1 MWLSLRIFQLKFAK
15 CWTNITGF
23 IKYLIFI
30 FDRNISVNFS
40 STTRK
45 TRSAN
50 ACWNQSKSKVKSK
63 HSLKWRTIIFE
74 VLSTANSTV
83 IPISLLTPKEPWIK
97 CIAFNRTV
105 KFEDYFRR
113 NLSGHLNA
121 FNISTLLPNSLGQ
134 FKWNANICKMTNMPL
149 KSAERRHRK
158 RRLQRIFIQII
169 TIIWLW
175 FCGLSRM
182 NRKRAEVCLTMV
194 LNGPLKV
201 QQ

>member
-1 MWLSLRIFQLKFAK
+1 MIVILQSSTTLWLQ
-15 CWTNITGF
+15 
-23 IKYLIFI
+23 
-30 FDRNISVNFS
+30 FS
-40 STTRK
+40 STTLK
-45 TRSAN
+45 TRSGN
-50 ACWNQSKSKVKSK
+50 VCWNQSKSKVKSK

-74 VLSTANSTV
+74 VSSTPNSTV
-83 IPISLLTPKEPWIK
+83 IPISLLIPQEPRIK
-97 CIAFNRTV
+97 CIALNRTA
-105 KFEDYFRR
+105 KFEDYSIR

-149 KSAERRHRK
+149 KSAERHHRK
-158 RRLQRIFIQII
+158 LRSQRKFIQII